1 MSREAI
7 RRSSSQAFD
16 YEPDKLAERY
26 LFEYHVWHPQIDGP
40 PEQYLDQKQADWT
53 IRWWRGQRDLSF
65 HQPVGYKYGEVGP
78 VNVAVAGQVG
88 TAALAAA
95 E

>member
-7 RRSSSQAFD
+7 RRSSLQAFD

-26 LFEYHVWHPQIDGP
+26 LFEYYIWHPQEDGP
-40 PEQYLDQKQADWT
+40 PEQYLDARQADWKL
-53 IRWWRGQRDLSF
+53 RWWRGQRDLSF
-65 HQPVGYKYGEVGP
+65 HQPIGCKNGKVLLVHI
-78 VNVAVAGQVG
+78 AVTGQIG
-88 TAALAAA
+88 SAALPAA